1 MGASVSSFPRLDLVL
16 RNHPILNALLWA
28 ALGALA
34 AVIVISAYSALLPG
48 SQKSDAELDREAAQN
63 ARH

>member
-1 MGASVSSFPRLDLVL
+1 ML

-34 AVIVISAYSALLPG
+34 ATMAFLAYAALSP
-48 SQKSDAELDREAAQN
+48 SSEKSDAELDREAAQS

>member
-1 MGASVSSFPRLDLVL
+1 ML

-34 AVIVISAYSALLPG
+34 AVVVNSAYSALWPG
-48 SQKSDAELDREAAQN
+48 SQTSDAELDREAAQS